1 MLRALAQARLPEERP
16 NYDYFAQLLA
26 FESQIAVKP
35 KRCWIFVAHNDV
47 AVRADGGGY
56 NPATG
61 EELSEDDYPH
71 LKENLVKESWPREDK
86 AMLPGTLLHRF
97 TKMLEQVESSSVR
110 EIGSQWATD
119 FPELAARLDAATAG
133 SEGSDGHACCDI
145 LHMHLTLEMQRRR
158 HFPAQSELNSW
169 VEINVEQPRL
179 LNHRWK
185 VVTRLMRPAELSRGT
200 SGGAN
205 GSGNSSSG
213 NSSNSSNGG
222 TLYETSAEMGV
233 QYVHQPRCEGP
244 ISGHS
249 CDCVSQSQRQVVSVP
264 FPADVWARTLTSC
277 AEYPAHPLV
286 LDRSDGREAVKSE
299 HDEHE
304 ERSIKSKIKRH
315 LTQMEL
321 VPKIA
326 MFQEVWS
333 CPPGPQDMDSFGP
346 SQAESRKRGG
356 GGRWKRRAVLL
367 WTFETVHS
375 VSYTMRG
382 RNELVTAP
390 EGKGQWRFLTTLD
403 PTSQYHQKQS
413 LLSPGVLPGMG
424 AGAGPNV
431 PVLGSST
438 GAHHHLS
445 RDAVMSPT
453 PSYQQHLNASMNEN
467 FALAWDVTSGGSIP
481 SYPSTVFSH
490 GQSSHQ
496 GGQGLYPPTSG
507 PMHSA
512 LDSFSSHGGLA
523 TPPPSASLSSSF
535 AQSFTSGHHGHA
547 AGDVGSQGNLGNFMA
562 AVTSAG
568 MDGSS
573 NNSLV
578 AGSGGSSVA
587 DQFLSAAAAGNG
599 AYGGVYDDVGAG
611 AGSLHNWDIHNLPSV
626 DSRLVPNGWSS
637 SYPATTIAATTSGVL
652 DWATPSQSH
661 GNNVGGAKA
670 TPPSTRRGSATGAGI
685 NPLDDRDGWAA
696 GVGAGPTPV
705 SDGTESDCAPVA
717 AMCDPDQSQ
726 ESCVALPSLPQDGV
740 ENELTVPE
748 VTETEQQEQPQV
760 LYESTHQQ
768 GLSRHKSLKRSRED
782 SVGDQEND
790 HPRHCAK
797 IARYSNIPTTEID
810 WDGVSSRAVS

>member
-119 FPELAARLDAATAG
+119 FPELATRLDAATAG
-133 SEGSDGHACCDI
+133 NEGSDGHACCDI

-185 VVTRLMRPAELSRGT
+185 VVTRLVRPAELSRGGT
-200 SGGAN
+200 T
-205 GSGNSSSG
+205 SSSSTG
-213 NSSNSSNGG
+213 NGTTTSNGG

-244 ISGHS
+244 VSGHA

-264 FPADVWARTLTSC
+264 FPADVWARTLTNC
-277 AEYPAHPLV
+277 AEYPAHPLA
-286 LDRSDGREAVKSE
+286 LDRSDGREIKGE
-299 HDEHE
+299 YDEHE
-304 ERSIKSKIKRH
+304 ERTIKSKIKRH

-333 CPPGPQDMDSFGP
+333 CPPGAQDVDSFGS
-346 SQAESRKRGG
+346 SQSERSKRGGG

-382 RNELVTAP
+382 KNELITAP

-424 AGAGPNV
+424 AGHSM
-431 PVLGSST
+431 PVLPSTT

-467 FALAWDVTSGGSIP
+467 FALAWDVTSGGSLP
-481 SYPSTVFSH
+481 AYPSTVFSH
-490 GQSSHQ
+490 GQSSHH
-496 GGQGLYPPTSG
+496 GGQGLYPPSVTSG
-507 PMHSA
+507 SSQGP

-523 TPPPSASLSSSF
+523 TPPPTASL
-535 AQSFTSGHHGHA
+535 AGSFTHSFSSGHHGHG
-547 AGDVGSQGNLGNFMA
+547 AGDVGTQSGLSSFMS

-568 MDGSS
+568 MDVGA

-578 AGSGGSSVA
+578 AGSSVT
-587 DQFLSAAAAGNG
+587 DHYLNAAAGNNG
-599 AYGGVYDDVGAG
+599 YGGVYDEVSSAS
-611 AGSLHNWDIHNLPSV
+611 GSLHNWDMSSLPGV
-626 DSRLVPNGWSS
+626 DSRLVAGGWSS
-637 SYPATTIAATTSGVL
+637 SSYPPTSIAATTAGVL
-652 DWATPSQSH
+652 DWSTTGQSH
-661 GNNVGGAKA
+661 GDHVGGAKA
-670 TPPSTRRGSATGAGI
+670 TPPSTRRASTTTTGI
-685 NPLDDRDGWAA
+685 DTLDDRESWAA
-696 GVGAGPTPV
+696 AGAGGGPTPV

-717 AMCDPDQSQ
+717 AMCDPDHSQ
-726 ESCVALPSLPQDGV
+726 ESCVSLPPLSQECADS
-740 ENELTVPE
+740 ELVPE
-748 VTETEQQEQPQV
+748 PVEAEPQ
-760 LYESTHQQ
+760 HQQ
-768 GLSRHKSLKRSRED
+768 QQHLYDDTHGVLMRTKSRKRARTD
-782 SVGDQEND
+782 SVGDREND
-790 HPRHCAK
+790 PPGHCAK
-797 IARYSNIPTTEID
+797 MARYSNTPGGEID
-810 WDGVSSRAVS
+810 WDGVSGRGVS